1 MLEKQY
7 LTAIIKRFD
16 RLLPP
21 ADKFKQAASY
31 MADAVL
37 VGGKVWIYDKEW
49 SLMVDANTRASG
61 LAITSNYYSKSN
73 KLTRADVLLIGSIEP
88 DTADDIEI
96 VKKVKSEGAKV
107 IAFVS
112 TSTTG
117 MAAKGTLLSEVADV
131 VIDNWSPEVKGVLSA
146 EGTGVFGPTT
156 GVMNDIIF
164 WGVCAAFIDEMF
176 SRGKIPS
183 VYSGVHV
190 SGGMDLY
197 KRAGER
203 REKLGY

>member
-7 LTAIIKRFD
+7 LNAIIKRFD
-16 RLLPP
+16 RLLPQ

>member
-1 MLEKQY
+1 MLDKQY

-16 RLLPP
+16 RLLPQ